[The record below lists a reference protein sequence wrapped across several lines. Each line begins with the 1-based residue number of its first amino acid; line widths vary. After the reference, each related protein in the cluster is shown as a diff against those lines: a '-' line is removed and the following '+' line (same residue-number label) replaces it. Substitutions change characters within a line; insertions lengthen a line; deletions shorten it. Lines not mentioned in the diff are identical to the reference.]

1 MKEFVGRNHEYLFQ
15 VLKCERMNELKFS
28 SKCEMFL
35 DHRISLNHFVNFAF
49 LKKDEK
55 YFLVENHYSYSYLG
69 LCSNI

>member
-1 MKEFVGRNHEYLFQ
+1 MKEFVGRNHEYLFK

-49 LKKDEK
+49 LKKMK
-55 YFLVENHYSYSYLG
+55 STF
-69 LCSNI
+69 

>member
-49 LKKDEK
+49 LKNMKST
-55 YFLVENHYSYSYLG
+55 F
-69 LCSNI
+69 